1 VDTGGP
7 QERGSKG
14 HANAGGGQKPP
25 TVWLRVL
32 AALLHKKISRM
43 RSPAGGRDP
52 PTERVVWLDFH
63 SSTTC
68 PKMDRRKFIGVTAG
82 GLLATSVP
90 ATAQQAGGVRHVG
103 ILTAGVLPRI
113 MPPALVDE
121 LRERGW
127 VEGQNLVFDRRGG
140 DGNSERV
147 PALAAELVQMKVDVI
162 VSFGAVAGVAL
173 RNATTTIP
181 IVATTGDPVRL
192 GLVSNLSHPGGNITG
207 LSLIAP
213 ELAAKR
219 LELIRELLPKAT
231 LIGELVDPANTYWQ
245 RVRQDY
251 EQAFRAMR
259 MQPLFVEVA
268 NPGDIEKAIAQ
279 IAGRRADA
287 LVVRGDPMFA
297 SSREQI
303 GRLAMQYALPTIA
316 EERRIA
322 EAGMLMSYGPNV
334 PATDR
339 IIASY
344 IDRIL
349 RGAKPGDLPIAQPTK
364 FEFVIN
370 MKTAK
375 ALGLTIPQSLM
386 LRADE
391 VIQ

>member
-1 VDTGGP
+1 
-7 QERGSKG
+7 
-14 HANAGGGQKPP
+14 
-25 TVWLRVL
+25 
-32 AALLHKKISRM
+32 
-43 RSPAGGRDP
+43 
-52 PTERVVWLDFH
+52 
-63 SSTTC
+63 
-68 PKMDRRKFIGVTAG
+68 
-82 GLLATSVP
+82 
-90 ATAQQAGGVRHVG
+90 
-103 ILTAGVLPRI
+103 
-113 MPPALVDE
+113 
-121 LRERGW
+121 
-127 VEGQNLVFDRRGG
+127 
-140 DGNSERV
+140 
-147 PALAAELVQMKVDVI
+147 
-162 VSFGAVAGVAL
+162 
-173 RNATTTIP
+173 
-181 IVATTGDPVRL
+181 
-192 GLVSNLSHPGGNITG
+192 LSHPGGNITG

-245 RVRQDY
+245 RVRPDY

-287 LVVRGDPMFA
+287 LVVRGDPMFS

-303 GRLAMQYALPTIA
+303 SRLAMQYALPTIA

>member
-1 VDTGGP
+1 V
-7 QERGSKG
+7 
-14 HANAGGGQKPP
+14 
-25 TVWLRVL
+25 
-32 AALLHKKISRM
+32 
-43 RSPAGGRDP
+43 
-52 PTERVVWLDFH
+52 
-63 SSTTC
+63 
-68 PKMDRRKFIGVTAG
+68 DRRAFIGALTAG
-82 GLLATSVP
+82 AFATASRA

-103 ILTAGVLPRI
+103 ILTAGVLPRPV
-113 MPPALVDE
+113 PPALVDE

-140 DGNSERV
+140 DGHSERV

-162 VSFGAVAGVAL
+162 VSGGAVAAVAL

-181 IVATTGDPVRL
+181 IVAVTGDPVRL

-207 LSLIAP
+207 LSNIAP

-245 RVRQDY
+245 RVRPDY
-251 EQAFRAMR
+251 EQAFRALR

-287 LVVRGDPMFA
+287 LVIRGDPMFN
-297 SSREQI
+297 SNREQI
-303 GRLAMQYALPTIA
+303 GRLAVQYSLPTIA
-316 EERRIA
+316 EERPIA
-322 EAGMLMSYGPNV
+322 EAGVLMSYGPNV
-334 PATDR
+334 PATER

-349 RGAKPGDLPIAQPTK
+349 RGAKPGDLAIAQPTK
-364 FEFVIN
+364 FDFVIN

-375 ALGLTIPQSLM
+375 ALGLTIPQLLL

-391 VIQ
+391 LIQ